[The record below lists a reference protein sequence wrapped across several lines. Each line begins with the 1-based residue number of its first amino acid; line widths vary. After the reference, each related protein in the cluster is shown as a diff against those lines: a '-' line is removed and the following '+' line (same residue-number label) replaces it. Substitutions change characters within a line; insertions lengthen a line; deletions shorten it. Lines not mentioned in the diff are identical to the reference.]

1 MVSMP
6 RTRPAYPSEF
16 RRQAVELVRLAGRPI
31 PEVAREL
38 GCSQQSLRT
47 WVRQADVDGG
57 VREGLSSEEL
67 EELRRLRR
75 EVRQLRQERDILG
88 KAVAFFAKEPETR

>member
-1 MVSMP
+1 M
-6 RTRPAYPSEF
+6 
-16 RRQAVELVRLAGRPI
+16 RLAGRPI
-31 PEVAREL
+31 PDVAREL

-47 WVRQADVDGG
+47 WVKQADIDGG
-57 VREGLSSEEL
+57 VREGLSSEER
-67 EELRRLRR
+67 EELRKLRR

>member
-1 MVSMP
+1 MP
-6 RTRPAYPSEF
+6 RTRPAYPPEF

-47 WVRQADVDGG
+47 WVKQADIDGG
-57 VREGLSSEEL
+57 VREGLTTEEVEEL
-67 EELRRLRR
+67 SRLRR

>member
-6 RTRPAYPSEF
+6 RTRPPYPPEF
-16 RRQAVELVRLAGRPI
+16 RRQAVELVRLAGRSI

-38 GCSQQSLRT
+38 GCSPQVLRT
-47 WVRQADVDGG
+47 WVKQGDVDQG
-57 VREGLSSEEL
+57 VVEGLTAEER

-88 KAVAFFAKEPETR
+88 KAVAFFAKEPENR

>member
-1 MVSMP
+1 MP
-6 RTRPAYPSEF
+6 RTRPPYPPEY
-16 RRQAVELVRLAGRPI
+16 RRQAVALVRLAGRPI
-31 PEVAREL
+31 PDVAREL

-47 WVRQADVDGG
+47 WVRQADVDIG
-57 VREGLSSEEL
+57 RAEGMSTEER

-88 KAVAFFAKEPETR
+88 KAVAFFAKEPQTR

>member
-1 MVSMP
+1 MP
-6 RTRPAYPSEF
+6 RTRPPYPPEF

-31 PEVAREL
+31 PDVAREL

-47 WVRQADVDGG
+47 WVRQADVDAG
-57 VREGLSSEEL
+57 RAEGMSTEER